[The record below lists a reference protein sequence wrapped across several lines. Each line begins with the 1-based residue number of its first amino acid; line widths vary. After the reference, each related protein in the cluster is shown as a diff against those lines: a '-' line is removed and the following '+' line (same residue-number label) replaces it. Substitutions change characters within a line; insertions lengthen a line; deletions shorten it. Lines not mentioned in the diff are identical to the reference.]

1 MSATE
6 HFEALA
12 GRMSAMFREYVSA
25 ATAALR
31 KDVEAIVARI
41 DALPVAK
48 DGAPGKDGADGKDG
62 APGERGEKGDAGERG
77 EKGESG
83 RDGRDGVDGK
93 DGAPGLPGEKGER
106 GNPGLP
112 GEQGEKGAPGVDGRD
127 GAPGLRGE
135 QGERGE
141 RGIPGQD
148 GQDGEPG
155 PAGRDALEIEV
166 LDGIDA
172 TRSYARGTFAAYDG
186 GLIRAARTTEPVTDS
201 LESAGWAIIVRGI
214 AEIVVD
220 QGDDPRQFGIG
231 LRMTGGDAVLKT
243 FRIPAPLDRGVHKDG
258 AAYERGDGVTH
269 GGSWWIA
276 QRDTNETPGMPGCD
290 AWRLA
295 VKRGRDGKDGGGG
308 GAAPAAPVRLR

>member
-31 KDVEAIVARI
+31 KDVDAVAARI

-77 EKGESG
+77 EKGEPG
-83 RDGRDGVDGK
+83 RDGRDGADGK
-93 DGAPGLPGEKGER
+93 DGAPGERGEKGER
-106 GNPGLP
+106 GEVGPA
-112 GEQGEKGAPGVDGRD
+112 GEKGERGTDGVTGATGKD
-127 GAPGLRGE
+127 GAPGERGA
-135 QGERGE
+135 QGE

-172 TRSYARGTFAAYDG
+172 TRSYARGTFAAHDG
-186 GLIRAARTTEPVTDS
+186 GLIRATRGTDPVTDG
-201 LESAGWAIIVRGI
+201 LERAGWAIIVRGI
-214 AEIVVD
+214 AEFVVD
-220 QGDDPRQFGIG
+220 QGDDPRQFGVG

-243 FRIPAPLDRGVHKDG
+243 FRVPVPLDCGVHKDG
-258 AAYERGDGVTH
+258 ITYQRGDGVTH

-276 QRDTNETPGMPGCD
+276 QRDTDETPGMPGCD

-308 GAAPAAPVRLR
+308 SSAPAAPVRLR